1 MAEVPAAAAPTD
13 GAQKT
18 NMIRVFVSSASTD
31 MSSERKA
38 LLERAYPEV
47 LSFCRCLGLHFEVV
61 DLRWGIRNDTFGD
74 HEACEISREEIQ
86 RSQRISAGPSFI
98 WAPKALLGNRYGHRA
113 LPRLIPEKQFEVLL
127 SKLSKNPEGVKLMQK
142 WFLRDNNALPITYVL
157 QPVMAYFPYYRDFR
171 PEWKQQHDKDV
182 LSWRLMEGR
191 LLQLLRTA
199 ATAAE
204 AAGDITA
211 EQKHHLQTS
220 VTEQEF
226 QLGFLRDDHKQ
237 SLLFLREIPRQ
248 KAKNAAKRLAK
259 FVDVTA
265 DGLMDSEAQRLLAGL
280 KSQLYSTQKNIL
292 NLHCVELS
300 KGGVDPK
307 CKEHAQYLH
316 SICQQFVSQ
325 MKAQIEATIDSQRKE
340 MSDSVLQE
348 ARQHGIVSAR
358 LCKGLYGRDGIL
370 GKICLAMWESTNTR
384 HGPLVV
390 HGTSGMGK
398 TALLCKVA
406 QEMHSVLEA
415 QALVVIRLMESS
427 HPHRPDI
434 DHIIRGIC
442 GQLCLTC
449 GLALPFP
456 LTSGTHLELLQF
468 FRNLLEEI
476 SQQGKS
482 LIVIL
487 DSLEQLA
494 DQHQAHK
501 LHWLPADVPPNV
513 HFLVSI
519 DTGSE
524 AFTNMQLKLDNP
536 GRFFK
541 VERLSRVEG
550 ERIMESYLQESE
562 RTLTQEQK
570 DAVLQSFESTGCP
583 LHLKL
588 ILSVAKRWTSFTMRT
603 ELQLGN
609 SAQEVMSQLLLRLE
623 EKHGKEIVGGAL
635 GYITLARGGLLEA
648 ELRDVLSLDD
658 DVISEV
664 YRYSL
669 PPTPSLIRLP
679 PILWARLR
687 WDLKD
692 QLEERWS
699 SGVAAITFNN
709 RHFAEAVKARYLT
722 LERRRRSHSILAE
735 YFLGRWSGKLKPGN
749 LPGLSLL
756 LSDRKVPAQ
765 PLWFA
770 PGLANTRK
778 LQELPHHLLHA
789 DLWEELQQEVIG
801 KAEWLYSQ
809 SRVCGISSVINDL
822 DQCSQLMDCT
832 ETGLIRDALV
842 LMRPSLDPLDS
853 HIDQSL
859 FYSELLARLSAL
871 TAAFPTLIG
880 QLCSQCEDW
889 FLACPEP
896 VLIPKCSFLQQPGG
910 ALHHT
915 LTALHGGVVCV
926 DISVAVQLLVAGS
939 DDGMVAVW
947 SLEDNHLQHTL
958 RHTAAVLCVKVVESP
973 AHCLSL
979 AADGS
984 LRRWSL
990 INGQQLLCIQSAVPV
1005 DSAPSSVHLHV
1016 SEQLLFVYTRTQVK
1030 VWGPDGAELQLSSS
1044 REEASLVLGV
1054 LGESV
1059 VSLCNSGRVRISHAV
1074 NGTGMVKALLGDSS
1088 RSLTLVNSVMSPKRK
1103 KLFVVSEEGFLYQV
1117 SEAGKPTAADFPLC
1131 PSLLLV
1137 TEDEKIL
1144 LAGCEQTL
1152 SLFNIN
1158 IDSVDRFLD
1167 LHHDDSVLSACVSS
1181 DGRRLAS
1188 GAADQLIRI
1197 WSVTT
1202 GALLDTLSGS
1212 DAPVTSVFFYNSLLV
1227 SASTAAGS
1235 VHLWNLEYDTRHKPT
1250 TRIPAGSAHAV
1261 VTKDGEKVFYVRD
1274 QSQRE
1279 VVSWESLTGS
1289 VLERLPVSAEVSCL
1303 ELAQQKRLLLC
1314 GLTSG
1319 TVLIYPLT
1327 LPQETLCIPPPESL
1341 SRVLCLAVGSQEKH
1355 LAVAYDDSVCLFDIT
1370 TRDSFPTVDGPRRKF
1385 PLSLLHAPLSSIAL
1399 LSDQRLLYGTGC
1411 GEVKLYDFASDR
1423 SSDLEPHGSRI
1434 TCVTVSNWGTHALV
1448 GSENAVQR
1456 LWALNPLALDHTMEY
1471 KGFCFEGVLS
1481 AAFSESDKFIF
1492 TGSQDR
1498 TIKVWDVASGKLL
1511 YVQCVYSPVVRM
1523 VTLRNGFVALS
1534 HQGSIIREVLCC
1546 PDHIS
1551 SDYNPLKNIKAQYR
1565 VTSRPKDPDSQQR
1578 SVSDLRDFNPAQ
1590 FDLKLMSMLKDKSSP
1605 TCVML

>member
-1 MAEVPAAAAPTD
+1 MAEGPAAAAPTD
-13 GAQKT
+13 GAQRT
-18 NMIRVFVSSASTD
+18 NMIRVFVSSTSTD

-47 LSFCRCLGLHFEVV
+47 LTFCRCLGLVFEVV

-74 HEACEISREEIQ
+74 HEACEVSLQEIQ
-86 RSQRISAGPSFI
+86 TSQRISAGPSFI
-98 WAPKALLGNRYGHRA
+98 ALLGNRYGHRA
-113 LPRLIPEKQFEVLL
+113 LPHLIPEKQFEILL
-127 SKLSKNPEGVKLMQK
+127 SKLSKNPEGVMLMQQ
-142 WFLRDNNALPITYVL
+142 WFLKDNNAIPTIYVL
-157 QPVMAYFPYYRDFR
+157 QPVTAHFPYYCDLR
-171 PEWKQQHDKDV
+171 PESEQQHDKDV
-182 LSWRLMEGR
+182 LSWRLTENR

-211 EQKHHLQTS
+211 AQKHQLYAS

-226 QLGFLRDDHKQ
+226 QKGFLRDDHKQ
-237 SLLFLREIPRQ
+237 SSLLFLREIPRQ
-248 KAKNAAKRLAK
+248 KAKNAAKRFAK

-265 DGLMDSEAQRLLAGL
+265 DGLLDSEAQELLAGL
-280 KSQLYSTQKNIL
+280 KSRLYSTQKKIL

-307 CKEHAQYLH
+307 RKEHAQYLD
-316 SICQQFVSQ
+316 SICKQFVSQ
-325 MKAQIEATIDSQRKE
+325 MKVQIEASVDSRRKN
-340 MSDSVLQE
+340 MSDSALEE
-348 ARQHGIVSAR
+348 ARQHANMSVR

-370 GKICLAMWESTNTR
+370 GKICLAMWESTNSR

-390 HGTSGMGK
+390 HGTTGMGK

-406 QEMHSVLEA
+406 QEMQSVLEA
-415 QALVVIRLMESS
+415 QALVVIRLLETS
-427 HPHRPDI
+427 HPHRLDI
-434 DHIIRGIC
+434 DQVIRGIC
-442 GQLCLTC
+442 WQLCLTC
-449 GLALPFP
+449 GLALPLP
-456 LTSGTHLELLQF
+456 LTSGTHQDLLQF

-482 LIVIL
+482 LLVIL

-494 DQHQAHK
+494 DQHQAPK
-501 LHWLPADVPPNV
+501 LHWLPADIPPNV
-513 HFLVSI
+513 HLLVSI

-536 GRFFK
+536 GSFFE
-541 VERLSRVEG
+541 VERLSPVEG
-550 ERIMESYLQESE
+550 ECIMESYLQQSE
-562 RTLTQEQK
+562 RTLTREQK
-570 DAVLQSFESTGCP
+570 DAVLQSFRPTGCP

-588 ILSVAKRWTSFTMRT
+588 ILSVAKRWRSFTPRT
-603 ELQLGN
+603 ELHLGN

-623 EKHGKEIVGGAL
+623 EKHGREIVGGAL
-635 GYITLARGGLLEA
+635 GYITLARGGLLEV
-648 ELRDVLSLDD
+648 ELRDIMSLDND
-658 DVISEV
+658 IISEV

-679 PILWARLR
+679 PLLWARLR

-722 LERRRRSHSILAE
+722 LERCRRCHRILAE
-735 YFLGRWSGKLKPGN
+735 YFLGCWSGKLKPGN

-756 LSDRKVPAQ
+756 LSDRKVPPQ

-770 PGLANTRK
+770 PGLANVRK

-789 DLWEELQQEVIG
+789 DLWEELRQEVIG
-801 KAEWLYSQ
+801 RAEWLYCQ
-809 SRVCGISSVINDL
+809 SRVCGVSSVISDL

-832 ETGLIRDALV
+832 ETGLIRDALI
-842 LMRPSLDPLDS
+842 LMRPSLYLLDS

-871 TAAFPTLIG
+871 TTAFPTLIG
-880 QLCSQCEDW
+880 QLCSQCDDW
-889 FLACPEP
+889 FLTCPEP

-910 ALHHT
+910 ALQHT
-915 LTALHGGVVCV
+915 LTALHGRVVCM
-926 DISVAVQLLVAGS
+926 DISVGARLLVAGS
-939 DDGMVAVW
+939 DDGIVAVW
-947 SLEDNHLQHTL
+947 GLEDNQLQHTL
-958 RHTAAVLCVKVVESP
+958 QGHTAAVLAVKVVESP

-979 AADGS
+979 AADSS

-990 INGQQLLCIQSAVPV
+990 VNGEQLVCIQGAVPV
-1005 DSAPSSVHLHV
+1005 DSAASSIHLHV
-1016 SEQLLFVYTRTQVK
+1016 SKQLLFVYTRTQVK
-1030 VWGPDGAELQLSSS
+1030 VWRSDGVELHLGSS
-1044 REEASLVLGV
+1044 EEGSLVLGV

-1059 VSLCNSGRVRISHAV
+1059 LSLCNSGQVRISHLV
-1074 NGTGMVKALLGDSS
+1074 NGTRMVEAPVEDSL
-1088 RSLTLVNSVMSPKRK
+1088 RTLTLVNSVMSPKCRK
-1103 KLFVVSEEGFLYQV
+1103 VFVVSEEGFLYQV
-1117 SEAGKPTAADFPLC
+1117 SEAGKQTAAEFPLR

-1158 IDSVDRFLD
+1158 IDSVDQFLD

-1202 GALLDTLSGS
+1202 GALLDTLCGS
-1212 DAPVTSVFFYNSLLV
+1212 DAPVTSMLFYNSLLV

-1235 VHLWNLEYDTRHKPT
+1235 IHLWNLDYDDRHKPT
-1250 TRIPAGSAHAV
+1250 ARIPAGSAHAV
-1261 VTKDGEKVFYVRD
+1261 MTKDGDRVFYIRH

-1279 VVSWESLTGS
+1279 VVSWDSLTGS
-1289 VLERLPVSAEVSCL
+1289 VSERLPVSAEVSCL
-1303 ELAQQKRLLLC
+1303 ELAQQKCLLLC

-1341 SRVLCLAVGSQEKH
+1341 CRVLCLAVSSQEKH
-1355 LAVAYDDSVCLFDIT
+1355 LAVAYEDSVCLFEIT
-1370 TRDSFPTVDGPRRKF
+1370 TRDSFPTVEGPQQRF
-1385 PLSLLHAPLSSIAL
+1385 PLSLLHAPLSSMSL
-1399 LSDQRLLYGTGC
+1399 LPEQRLLYGTGC
-1411 GEVKLYDFASDR
+1411 GEVKLYEFR
-1423 SSDLEPHGSRI
+1423 SGRGTDLEPHGSRI

-1448 GSENAVQR
+1448 GSENAVQT
-1456 LWALNPLALDHTMEY
+1456 LWALNPLVLDHTMEY

-1498 TIKVWDVASGKLL
+1498 TIKVWDVASGNLL
-1511 YVQCVYSPVVRM
+1511 YVQSVCSPVVRM
-1523 VTLRNGFVALS
+1523 VTFRNGFVALS
-1534 HQGSIIREVLCC
+1534 QQGSIIREVFHC
-1546 PDHIS
+1546 PDHIGS
-1551 SDYNPLKNIKAQYR
+1551 NYNPLKNIKAQYR
-1565 VTSRPKDPDSQQR
+1565 VTSRSKDPDSQHT
-1578 SVSDLRDFNPAQ
+1578 SMSDLHDFNPAQ
-1590 FDLKLMSMLKDKSSP
+1590 LDLKLMSMLRDKPSP